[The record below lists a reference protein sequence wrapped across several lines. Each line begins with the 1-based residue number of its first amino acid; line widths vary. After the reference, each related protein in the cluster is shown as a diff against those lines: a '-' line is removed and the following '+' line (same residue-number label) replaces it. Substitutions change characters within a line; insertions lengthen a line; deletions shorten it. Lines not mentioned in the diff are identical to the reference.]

1 MDAGQVSDLDDGR
14 CAGVGEEGVF
24 GGGGGE
30 GSCLAD
36 WGGGGRR
43 WEGMRIGAACRAVD
57 GRGGL
62 ESLKLSNEA

>member
-36 WGGGGRR
+36 WGGGREEVG
-43 WEGMRIGAACRAVD
+43 GDAD
-57 GRGGL
+57 RGGVQGC
-62 ESLKLSNEA
+62 